1 MRWFAVAVIILVLI
15 ALDRAY
21 MGGQNAAL
29 LMSLAQRA
37 AAAINQWADDLMRL
51 VRR

>member
-1 MRWFAVAVIILVLI
+1 MRWFWAAVIILVLI

-21 MGGQNAAL
+21 MDGQNAAL
-29 LMSLAQRA
+29 ILSLAQRA

-51 VRR
+51 IRR